1 MFFIN
6 EESTRRNGVDTLYRT
21 TIKLYILVNVRVG
34 RDGNGVGIGER
45 SGAGVLSILHEDA
58 GRRKATPAL
67 INVMIIPPSKP
78 VIHLGV
84 RLDTAEAGHVQRE

>member
-1 MFFIN
+1 MRI
-6 EESTRRNGVDTLYRT
+6 RRDTNGE
-21 TIKLYILVNVRVG
+21 
-34 RDGNGVGIGER
+34 GIGER
-45 SGAGVLSILHEDA
+45 GGVGVLSILHEDA

-84 RLDTAEAGHVQRE
+84 QLDTAEAGHVQRE